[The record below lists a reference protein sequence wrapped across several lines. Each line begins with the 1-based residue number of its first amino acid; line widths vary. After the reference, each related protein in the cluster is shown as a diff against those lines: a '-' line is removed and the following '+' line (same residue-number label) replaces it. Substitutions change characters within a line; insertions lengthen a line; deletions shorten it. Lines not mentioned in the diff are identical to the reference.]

1 MFAIAIL
8 ALIFGVLAGWHWK
21 LMHRSRQ
28 DLRSAM
34 AQAKGR
40 IPTLKAARSHHT
52 GVAFW
57 YAVAAILIIA
67 FIAKL
72 H

>member
-1 MFAIAIL
+1 MSITVIL
-8 ALIFGVLAGWHWK
+8 VGIFGVLAGWHWK
-21 LMHRSRQ
+21 LMHQSWRN
-28 DLRSAM
+28 LRSAM
-34 AQAKGR
+34 TQAKGR
-40 IPTLKAARSHHT
+40 IPALKAARSHHT
-52 GVAFW
+52 GAAFW

>member
-1 MFAIAIL
+1 MSITIIL
-8 ALIFGVLAGWHWK
+8 AGIFGVLAGWHWK
-21 LMHRSRQ
+21 LMHQSWRN
-28 DLRSAM
+28 LRSAM
-34 AQAKGR
+34 AQARGR
-40 IPTLKAARSHHT
+40 IPTYRAARSHHT

-67 FIAKL
+67 VIAKL

>member
-1 MFAIAIL
+1 MSAIVIL
-8 ALIFGVLAGWHWK
+8 VGIFGILAGWHWK
-21 LMHRSRQ
+21 RMHQSWRN
-28 DLRSAM
+28 LRSAM
-34 AQAKGR
+34 TQAKGR
-40 IPTLKAARSHHT
+40 IPTLKAARSHRT